1 MIFGRKKPVYI
12 SGTILHRHKKPKPL
26 WKCKTVKLVC
36 FATIQSTRS
45 GLLHFL
51 QWTSTAS
58 WFKSRISKLRGFVI
72 LFWRGR
78 RGGLKRPWFTWQVLP
93 LRRPEEQISWRCFTR
108 HLFSFSTTRDIDRQ
122 CAGSGHPGTRGWI
135 VNKWTTKD
143 YIWCRRI
150 KTACSRAWWGF
161 AISFKTM

>member
-1 MIFGRKKPVYI
+1 MSKQNITKSSGTNMIRCRWYLAGKSLCIYI
-12 SGTILHRHKKPKPL
+12 YGTILHRHKKPKPKPL

-51 QWTSTAS
+51 RWTSPAS

-78 RGGLKRPWFTWQVLP
+78 RGGLKRPWFTWRVLP
-93 LRRPEEQISWRCFTR
+93 LRHPEEQISWRCFTQ
-108 HLFSFSTTRDIDRQ
+108 HLFGFSTTWDIDRQ
-122 CAGSGHPGTRGWI
+122 CAGSGKSWNPRT
-135 VNKWTTKD
+135 D
-143 YIWCRRI
+143 CE
-150 KTACSRAWWGF
+150 
-161 AISFKTM
+161 